1 MIFHHSLDP
10 IALDLGF
17 FEIRWYGI
25 FYAISFLLAFFWLQ
39 NLAKNRLIDFSKK
52 QIEDLIF
59 AVILG
64 VFFGGRIGYFLFY
77 NFENLFSL
85 ELFKIW
91 HGGMSFHGGLIG
103 VLISVFWLAK
113 KWRKSF
119 LAILDALVIPAAIG
133 LFFGR
138 IGNFVNGELWGR
150 PIHSTG
156 SLSTSSGQAGQ
167 ASGEWGVVFPRADA
181 LPRFPSQLFEAAKN
195 LMIAGILFLTFQ
207 KKPRTGI
214 LSFLF
219 LTFYGGGR
227 ILVEFFWR
235 EPLDGFIF
243 AIPRGAFFSLP
254 VFAAGV
260 LGLIFLNFKRARRM

>member
-10 IALDLGF
+10 IAFDLGF

-39 NLAKNRLIDFSKK
+39 NLVKNRLIDFTKK
-52 QIEDLIF
+52 QIEDLVF

-64 VFFGGRIGYFLFY
+64 VIVGGRVGYFLFY

-119 LAILDALVIPAAIG
+119 LAISDVLVIPAAIG

-138 IGNFVNGELWGR
+138 IGNFMNGELFGR
-150 PIHSTG
+150 STG
-156 SLSTSSGQAGQ
+156 
-167 ASGEWGVVFPRADA
+167 GEWGVVFPRTDE

-195 LMIAGILFLTFQ
+195 LIIAGILFLTFQ

-219 LTFYGGGR
+219 LTFYGSSR

-254 VFAAGV
+254 VLAAGV